1 MFLGHFAVG
10 FAAKRVA
17 PRISLGWLVAAPL
30 LLDLLWPVFVLLG
43 WERVSVVPGDTAF
56 TPLRFDAYPITH
68 SLLTA
73 AGWAALF
80 GAACWAAY
88 RDRRG
93 AVVVALAV
101 LSHWVCDAIVH
112 RPDLPLYPSGPLVG
126 LGLWNSVPATIG
138 LEVTAFVT
146 GAVIYTR
153 TAGRRHGAARRAW
166 GGLLVFLAASFLA
179 AAFGPPPP
187 SAAAVAATALVAW
200 IFPVWAWWLDRG
212 RGAAP
217 AGAVA

>member
-10 FAAKRVA
+10 FAAKRAA

-80 GAACWAAY
+80 GAACWAAC

-93 AVVVALAV
+93 AVVVALGV

-112 RPDLPLYPSGPLVG
+112 RPDLPLYPGGPLVG
-126 LGLWNSVPATIG
+126 LGVWNSVPATLV
-138 LEVTAFVT
+138 LEGTAFVT

-153 TAGRRHGAARRAW
+153 TAGARRGAARLAW
-166 GGLLVFLAASFLA
+166 GGLLVFLTASFLA

-187 SAAAVAATALVAW
+187 SAAAVAVTALVAW